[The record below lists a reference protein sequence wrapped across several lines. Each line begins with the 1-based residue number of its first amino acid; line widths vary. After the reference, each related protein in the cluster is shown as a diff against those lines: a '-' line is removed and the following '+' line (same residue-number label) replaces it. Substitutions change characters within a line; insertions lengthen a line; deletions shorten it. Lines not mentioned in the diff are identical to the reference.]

1 MFGNWF
7 GFQARLDEYPRQ
19 MERDVSVMVNRAR
32 GEGVDKIIKLKK
44 RYGCTKDNDGLT
56 LTQLKV
62 QKVFMCRQ
70 LKSRSIEDDL

>member
-1 MFGNWF
+1 
-7 GFQARLDEYPRQ
+7 
-19 MERDVSVMVNRAR
+19 MVNRAR

-44 RYGCTKDNDGLT
+44 RYGCTKDDDGLT

-70 LKSRSIEDDL
+70 LKRAVLKRIGECTTFIPVMLRRKKSTS